1 MLIARTFA
9 RSRAAHA
16 RLGPAAARLPPCAVL
31 RARAAATPRAHGLA
45 SSAQRSAAPGGGQH
59 ASRRRWDNETL
70 GAACAGVAIV
80 CLGMSYAAVP
90 LYRMFCQA
98 TGYGGTVRT
107 GKDSGAE
114 GRYASLPADP
124 QSLARNRPIRITF
137 NTDMAANLPWRFKP
151 TQPHVTLRAGET
163 ALCFFRATNLSDEPI
178 VGVATYNVTPM
189 RAGQYFNKVRVCDC
203 VFVRGRA
210 RVCVCLCAARPYGAC
225 LGFAFS

>member
-1 MLIARTFA
+1 MLASRVFA
-9 RSRAAHA
+9 RRAALRGAAAHTHGCTRA
-16 RLGPAAARLPPCAVL
+16 PAARRAASTANQPGWLSARGFANAAAAGAGG
-31 RARAAATPRAHGLA
+31 ARA
-45 SSAQRSAAPGGGQH
+45 GGRGSQP
-59 ASRRRWDNETL
+59 RWDNETL

-80 CLGMSYAAVP
+80 CLGLSYAAVP

-107 GKDSGAE
+107 GKDGGGDANA
-114 GRYASLPADP
+114 RYANLPADP
-124 QSLARNRPIRITF
+124 TSLARNRPIRITF

-189 RAGQYFNKVRVCDC
+189 RAGQYFNKVR
-203 VFVRGRA
+203 R
-210 RVCVCLCAARPYGAC
+210 AARTVRQ
-225 LGFAFS
+225 